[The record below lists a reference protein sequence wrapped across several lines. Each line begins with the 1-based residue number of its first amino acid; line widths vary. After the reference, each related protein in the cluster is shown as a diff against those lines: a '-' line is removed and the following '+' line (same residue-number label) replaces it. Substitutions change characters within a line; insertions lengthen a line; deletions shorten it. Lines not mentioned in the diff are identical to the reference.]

1 MAVFRVETY
10 VVKPEKQEQFM
21 QLGDRFLK
29 YLKENPETF
38 KEVKSVKLF
47 SHMFGG
53 TYGAYVEMWEY
64 DSLTEYAE
72 SWAKLESDKGF
83 RKLVQDL
90 MPLIDPATL
99 SINVWK
105 AVM

>member
-29 YLKENPETF
+29 YVKENPETF

-64 DSLTEYAE
+64 DNLTEYAK

-105 AVM
+105 SVM